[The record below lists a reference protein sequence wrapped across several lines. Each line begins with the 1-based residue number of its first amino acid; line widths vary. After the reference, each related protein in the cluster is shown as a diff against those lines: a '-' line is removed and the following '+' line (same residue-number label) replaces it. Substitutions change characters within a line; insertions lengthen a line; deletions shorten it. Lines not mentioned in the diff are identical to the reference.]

1 MNPPTRHTTLT
12 PEQIARAV
20 APAPLARIGATA
32 EEIARA
38 AARLQRRT
46 ILVRN
51 TAATGKTTHMMGAA
65 RPEYLPP
72 HRAAPTTLTE
82 DEVRRIRE
90 RVAKGEKLA
99 AIAIDLDITVP
110 AVSRIACG
118 LTYANAPGPLTR
130 GHCKAHPN
138 SKLSVD
144 DIAAM
149 RTSRR
154 NGRTFQAI
162 ARDFGVP
169 YSTVHRIVT
178 GKVYRADGGAQ

>member
-1 MNPPTRHTTLT
+1 MSPKSTRHTTLT
-12 PEQIARAV
+12 PEQISRAV
-20 APAPLARIGATA
+20 APAPLARIGATV

-38 AARLQRRT
+38 AARLTRRT
-46 ILVRN
+46 ITVRS
-51 TAATGKTTHMMGAA
+51 TPAAVETH
-65 RPEYLPP
+65 
-72 HRAAPTTLTE
+72 APTTLTE

-99 AIAIDLDITVP
+99 SIAIDLDITVP

-118 LTYANAPGPLTR
+118 LSYQHAPGPLTR
-130 GHCKAHPN
+130 GHSKAHPN
-138 SKLSVD
+138 SKLSVQ

-154 NGRTFQAI
+154 NGRTLQAI

-169 YSTVHRIVT
+169 YSTVHRVVT
-178 GKVYRADGGAQ
+178 GKVYRTEGGAA

>member
-1 MNPPTRHTTLT
+1 MNSPTRHTTLT
-12 PEQIARAV
+12 PEQVARAV

-38 AARLQRRT
+38 AARSTRQT
-46 ILVRN
+46 IPVCS
-51 TAATGKTTHMMGAA
+51 TPAAGKTH
-65 RPEYLPP
+65 EL
-72 HRAAPTTLTE
+72 TTLTE

-99 AIAIDLDITVP
+99 SIAIDLDITVP

-118 LTYANAPGPLTR
+118 LTYQHAPGPLTR
-130 GHCKAHPN
+130 GHSKAHPN
-138 SKLSVD
+138 SKLSVQ

-154 NGRTFQAI
+154 NGRTLQAI

-169 YSTVHRIVT
+169 YSTVHRVVT
-178 GKVYRADGGAQ
+178 GKVYRTEGGAA